1 VAHARAREELTDE
14 RCALAAAA
22 RLAFRRAYLRCKIRL
37 APDAPVGHTTY
48 VLRGGHFAIAVG
60 ALVVACG
67 QEPATSAAPPV
78 AAKPAPADN
87 PCADGF
93 ALDSDGACIDAP
105 APAACPGGTR
115 PRLGSSTCEPVG
127 WQSSCP
133 AGTKRDA
140 SGFACMDAAPAAPC
154 AGATREAQDQA
165 SCVPVGDCTGPF
177 PPAGAIVV
185 DASLS
190 DGQVDAT
197 HVRTLSAGVA
207 AAADGATVAV
217 AAGTYDDAV
226 TLTKHVTLVGRCA
239 ASVEIRSPAGS
250 MKPGIDVRT
259 TGVTVR
265 GLTLTGHV
273 KGIAVAVNA
282 AATVEDVVVRG
293 ARHSGLYVEGGRA
306 TIRGTK
312 VEDTRP
318 QADRRGG
325 FDLAVGVGGE
335 ASLFDST
342 LSGGVQGVLAGG
354 ADTKVALTRVVIT
367 KQAPNADSEIRATGM
382 AVVSGARVTVAQSVI
397 RDLVGDGAAV
407 VQEDGVVDLT
417 DTIVRDVHV
426 GGAAARGY
434 GLLAM
439 LGGHL
444 VVRSSQISA
453 IERAAVLVR
462 DQGSSLEL
470 VASTVRGP
478 NGNGATPPPGLIS
491 DGKGAGVSVVGKAKA
506 SLDSVAILGTWGISA
521 YADTGGALEMKRSF
535 VDAPRGFEGG
545 DPARGYASG
554 LNVNGATAVVSDV
567 TVTHCSGSAVGV
579 GKGGRLRG
587 DRLFVRDVVE
597 GATESAGS
605 GLSVGANGDVDLDA
619 SVIDRA
625 TSTGIIVTEG
635 GGSILRLARSS
646 IHGTRPARMGFGHGI
661 TVRNEARVVLTGT
674 SIVDNPGIGLA
685 ADGGRALLDG
695 AAVARNAVGIHAQ
708 GGSFLVEAD
717 DPDADGLGA
726 GEVRVTASTRFAS
739 NATRIGSGV
748 VPLPAPILP

>member
-1 VAHARAREELTDE
+1 M
-14 RCALAAAA
+14 
-22 RLAFRRAYLRCKIRL
+22 LR
-37 APDAPVGHTTY
+37 P
-48 VLRGGHFAIAVG
+48 GHFAIAVS

-67 QEPATSAAPPV
+67 QEPATSASPAV
-78 AAKPAPADN
+78 EAKPAPADN
-87 PCADGF
+87 PCVDGF
-93 ALDSDGACIDAP
+93 ALDADGACVDL
-105 APAACPGGTR
+105 PAAATCPGGTR

-127 WQSSCP
+127 WQSACP
-133 AGTKRDA
+133 VGTTRDA
-140 SGFACMDAAPAAPC
+140 TGFGCVDVAPAAPC
-154 AGATREAQDQA
+154 SGATREAQDRA
-165 SCVPVGDCTGPF
+165 SCVPVGDCAGAF

-185 DASLS
+185 DAAFADAQL
-190 DGQVDAT
+190 DAT
-197 HVRTLSAGVA
+197 HVRTLAAGVA
-207 AAADGATVAV
+207 AAGDGATIAI

-239 ASVEIRSPAGS
+239 ASVEVRSPAAS
-250 MKPGIDVRT
+250 TKPGIDVRT

-273 KGIAVAVNA
+273 KGVAVAVNA
-282 AATVEDVVVRG
+282 EATVEDVVVRG
-293 ARHSGLYVEGGRA
+293 ARYSGLYVEGGRA

-312 VEDTRP
+312 VEDTVP

-342 LSGGVQGVLAGG
+342 LSGGVQGVFAGV
-354 ADTKVALTRVVIT
+354 ADTKVALTRVVVT
-367 KQAPNADSEIRATGM
+367 RQAPHADSDVRAVGM
-382 AVVSGARVTVAQSVI
+382 AVVRGARVTVAQSVI
-397 RDLVGDGAAV
+397 RDLVADGAAV
-407 VQEDGVVDLT
+407 VEEDGVVDLT
-417 DTIVRDVHV
+417 ETIVRDVHI

-434 GLLAM
+434 GLLAA

-444 VVRSSQISA
+444 VVRSSAISA
-453 IERAAVLVR
+453 IERAAVVVR

-470 VASTVRGP
+470 GSSTVRGP
-478 NGNGATPPPGLIS
+478 NGNETTPPPGLVS

-506 SLDSVAILGTWGISA
+506 SLDDVAILGAWGLSA

-545 DPARGYASG
+545 DPARGLGSA
-554 LNVNGATAVVSDV
+554 LNVSGATAVVSDV
-567 TVTHCSGSAVGV
+567 TLTHCSGSAVSV

-597 GATESAGS
+597 GAIASAGA

-625 TSTGIIVTEG
+625 TSTGVVVTDG
-635 GGSILRLARSS
+635 GGSIVRLARSS

-674 SIVDNPGIGLA
+674 SIVDNPGIGIA
-685 ADGGRALLDG
+685 VDGGRALLG
-695 AAVARNAVGIHAQ
+695 AGAIARNAVGIHVQ

-717 DPDADGLGA
+717 DPDASSLGA
-726 GEVRVTASTRFAS
+726 GEVRIAASTRFAS